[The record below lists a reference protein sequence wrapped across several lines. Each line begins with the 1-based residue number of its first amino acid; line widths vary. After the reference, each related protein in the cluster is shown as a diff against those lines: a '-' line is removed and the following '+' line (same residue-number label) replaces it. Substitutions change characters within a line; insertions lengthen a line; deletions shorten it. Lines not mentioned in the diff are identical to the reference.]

1 VQLLDDGYLMT
12 MPEGHRIWVRRGGP
26 APSEAGVTDVFLH
39 GLGGCSLPLRAC
51 VEAVEATGAPTLLI
65 DLRGHGNSERPGG
78 CAHSIAE
85 YTDDVLGVLAAE
97 KVTRANIV
105 GHCLGASV
113 AIRIAEL
120 RPELVASLVLVST
133 SHRFGRG
140 SLGLQRRAGAR
151 VADAMLRVLA
161 PRFRVARAYG
171 QADCSHFPRH
181 TDLYWPRLRQD
192 WAHTSPRAVLA
203 TILGMCDADLTSAL
217 EGTRARTC
225 VVYGTHDLFISRREA
240 DEMARL
246 SRAERFE
253 LMSDDGHASMVLRS
267 DSPLPEVVREFLHR

>member
-51 VEAVEATGAPTLLI
+51 VEAVEAAGAPTLLI
-65 DLRGHGNSERPGG
+65 DLRGHGFSERPETGTL
-78 CAHSIAE
+78 SIAD
-85 YTDDVLGVLAAE
+85 YTDDVLRVLEAEGVS
-97 KVTRANIV
+97 RANIV
-105 GHCLGASV
+105 GHCLGATV

-120 RPELVASLVLVST
+120 RPDLAQALVLVST

-140 SLGLQRRAGAR
+140 PLGLQRRAGAR

-267 DSPLPEVVREFLHR
+267 DSPLPEVVREFLHG